1 MFKKLV
7 PLNKDAHAKTK
18 VQPIN
23 SFDFAK
29 PFHIASMM
37 VHEFARAAS
46 VYPIVFLE
54 DKEHDEFKPVAMLG
68 LEAGENLFIA
78 EDGSWKASY
87 VPAIIRR
94 YPFALARNSDQPDQ
108 FTVCIDEDAEVVSSK
123 EGQSLFSDKGEP
135 TEVIENVKKYLGEM
149 HQMEIFTKNFSH
161 FLAENNLFTP
171 LSMRVRYDGQIRNVT
186 GCYVINEERLNNLSD
201 KKFLEIREK
210 RYLAPIFAH
219 LTSLSQ
225 LERLAMLKDGQAGL
239 TPSESAKV
247 EAEKEENVH

>member
-7 PLNKDAHAKTK
+7 PLNKDVHAGTK
-18 VQPIN
+18 VLPID
-23 SFDFAK
+23 SFSFAK

-54 DKEHDEFKPVAMLG
+54 DKEQDEFKPVAMLG
-68 LEAGENLFIA
+68 LEAGENLFIS

-94 YPFALARNSDQPDQ
+94 YPFALARNSDQPEQ
-108 FTVCIDEDAEVVSSK
+108 FTVCIDEDADVVSK
-123 EGQSLFSDKGEP
+123 AEGQALFDEKGEP
-135 TEVIENVKKYLGEM
+135 TNVVDNVKKYLGEM
-149 HQMEIFTKNFSH
+149 HQMEIFTKAFSH
-161 FLAENNLFTP
+161 FLSENNLFTP

-186 GCYVINEERLNNLSD
+186 GCYVVNEERLNNLSD

-225 LERLAMLKDGQAGL
+225 LERLAMLKDGQSSL
-239 TPSESAKV
+239 TPSESAEV
-247 EAEKEENVH
+247 EADKEESLH